1 MKAGQACPT
10 VARATKRGSGA
21 KKGLAR
27 TRVPV
32 VTECMFSGDRV
43 TRGRGDF

>member
-21 KKGLAR
+21 KKGLAQLVSR
-27 TRVPV
+27 WSQNVCLV
-32 VTECMFSGDRV
+32 VTA
-43 TRGRGDF
+43 